1 MEPTN
6 KCCKKL
12 KYFCGP
18 LRTIYD
24 KNSDQTVKSQDQL
37 AKYLKMARPFYNFR
51 HGRKM
56 VKKRL
61 LFSENIQC
69 SNFGCGKFIPKFSN
83 GDYYIWICVTLYHPI
98 CFLCYENL
106 HGIHISF

>member
-37 AKYLKMARPFYNFR
+37 AKYLKMASPFYNFR

-69 SNFGCGKFIPKFSN
+69 SNFGCGKLKLPTLLPLIFLFLP
-83 GDYYIWICVTLYHPI
+83 YIYV
-98 CFLCYENL
+98 
-106 HGIHISF
+106 GS